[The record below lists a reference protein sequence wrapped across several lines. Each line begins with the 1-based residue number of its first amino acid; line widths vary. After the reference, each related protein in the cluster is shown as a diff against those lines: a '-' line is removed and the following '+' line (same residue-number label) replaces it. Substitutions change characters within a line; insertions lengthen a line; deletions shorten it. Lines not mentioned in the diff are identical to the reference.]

1 MLKESI
7 KMALENVLSN
17 KMRSFLTML
26 GIIIGVGSVIAM
38 ITIVSSATQT
48 VTDQV
53 ASMGANTVTVQV
65 MGTPLK
71 QGLTQGDLGEL
82 ENLDNIAG
90 IAPTV
95 SGLTGVA
102 YGGHTMDEISLQGKN
117 DVYFENTEDLISAG
131 RMISPIDTEN
141 ESRVALIGQG
151 IADELYIGKNPVGET
166 IKVDGITFTVIGVLN
181 ASDSFA
187 SSSTD
192 EAVIIPYTTALNM
205 VGAKYINNLTIYLTD
220 ENQANLTTRQIEAVL
235 DNSFNDDEDSYSII
249 NMQDILDTIESMTG
263 ILSMMLGG
271 IAAIS
276 LVVGGIGIMN
286 MMLVSVTER
295 TSEIGL
301 RKALGAKPTQI
312 QLQFLIESI
321 VLCLIGGMIGFILG
335 IGVAFV
341 AASLMETGFAVTAS
355 TVLLAVG
362 FSGVIG
368 IVFGFMPARKASRL
382 NPIDALRSI

>member
-7 KMALENVLSN
+7 KMVLENVLSN

-38 ITIVSSATQT
+38 ITIVSGATKT

-82 ENLDNIAG
+82 EALENIAG

-95 SGLTGVA
+95 SGTTAVA
-102 YGGHTMDEISLQGKN
+102 HDGQTMDAIGLQGKN

-131 RMISPIDTEN
+131 RMISPVDTEN

-151 IADELYIGKNPVGET
+151 IADELFVGSNPVGES
-166 IKVDGITFTVIGVLN
+166 IKIDGITFTVIGVLN
-181 ASDSFA
+181 GSDSFA

-192 EAVIIPYTTALNM
+192 EAVMIPYTTALNM

-220 ENQANLTTRQIEAVL
+220 DNQADLTTRQIEAVL
-235 DNSFNDDEDSYSII
+235 DKAFNGD
-249 NMQDILDTIESMTG
+249 G
-263 ILSMMLGG
+263 
-271 IAAIS
+271 
-276 LVVGGIGIMN
+276 
-286 MMLVSVTER
+286 
-295 TSEIGL
+295 
-301 RKALGAKPTQI
+301 
-312 QLQFLIESI
+312 
-321 VLCLIGGMIGFILG
+321 
-335 IGVAFV
+335 
-341 AASLMETGFAVTAS
+341 
-355 TVLLAVG
+355 
-362 FSGVIG
+362 
-368 IVFGFMPARKASRL
+368 
-382 NPIDALRSI
+382 

>member
-7 KMALENVLSN
+7 KMVLENVLSN

-38 ITIVSSATQT
+38 ITIVSGATKT

-82 ENLDNIAG
+82 EALENIAG

-95 SGLTGVA
+95 SGTTAVA
-102 YGGHTMDEISLQGKN
+102 HDGQTMDAIGLQGKN

-131 RMISPIDTEN
+131 RMISPVDIEN

-151 IADELYIGKNPVGET
+151 IADELFVGSNPVGES
-166 IKVDGITFTVIGVLN
+166 IKIDGITFTVIGVLN
-181 ASDSFA
+181 GSDSFA

-192 EAVIIPYTTALNM
+192 EAVMIPYTTALNM

-220 ENQANLTTRQIEAVL
+220 DNQADLTTRQIEAVL
-235 DNSFNDDEDSYSII
+235 DKAFNGDEDSYSII

-301 RKALGAKPTQI
+301 RKALGARPTQI

-321 VLCLIGGMIGFILG
+321 VLCLIGGMIGFVLG
-335 IGVAFV
+335 IGVAFL
-341 AASLMETGFAVTAS
+341 AASLMGTGFALTAS